1 LILDFRFEILELMRI
16 ILQNIWR
23 VLVRELRMM
32 FARPL
37 YLFASVGVMLLSTF
51 FFLTLMKGGAA
62 EKMPMAVVDQ
72 DQTTISRRLIHE
84 MQATP
89 SVDIQLITN
98 SYSEARDAMQKGKIY
113 GIFVIREGFYRD
125 LVSFKRPQIDFY
137 VTNAYTVGGN
147 TAYKQMLTMANLVSG
162 AFQREVLRK
171 KGMTDDVIMHRIQ
184 PIAIEGHMVANPWG
198 NYSIYLVS
206 TILPGILG
214 LVCIMLTIFAIGF
227 ELKARTSHAWLRAA
241 GGNYTIAMI
250 GKLIPYTLI
259 YLILGVG
266 CHLILY
272 RFVGFPVYGST
283 WRLMFGL
290 LLFILA
296 MEALGITMIGLLPT
310 LRDALSIGAL
320 YSMLGF
326 SLSGFTY
333 PQMAML
339 PPVKALSYM
348 EPLRHY
354 YLIYVN
360 EALMAAP
367 VENSIP
373 YMLALTLF
381 MVASLCV
388 APRLH
393 RALVY
398 WNYPLK

>member
-1 LILDFRFEILELMRI
+1 MRI
-16 ILQNIWR
+16 IFQNIWR
-23 VLVRELRMM
+23 VLQRELKMM

-51 FFLTLMKGGAA
+51 FFLTLMRGGSA
-62 EKMPMAVVDQ
+62 EKMPVAVVDL
-72 DQTTISRRLIHE
+72 DQSSISRRLIHE

-98 SYSEARDAMQKGKIY
+98 SYPEAREAMQQGKIY
-113 GIFVIREGFYRD
+113 GIFVIPSDFYRD
-125 LVSFKRPQIDFY
+125 LVNFKRPKMDFY

-147 TAYKQMLTMANLVSG
+147 TAYKQMLTMVNLTSG

-171 KGMTDDVIMHRIQ
+171 KGMPDDVIMHRIQ
-184 PIAIEGHMVANPWG
+184 PLTIEGHMVANPWG
-198 NYSIYLVS
+198 NYSVYLVS

-214 LVCIMLTIFAIGF
+214 LICLMLTIFAIGF
-227 ELKARTSHAWLRAA
+227 ELKSRTSHAWLRAA
-241 GGNYTIAMI
+241 GGNYSVAMI
-250 GKLIPYTLI
+250 GKLIPYTFI
-259 YLILGVG
+259 YLVLGIG

-272 RFVGFPVYGST
+272 RFAGFPVYGSHG
-283 WRLMFGL
+283 RL
-290 LLFILA
+290 LLGLVLFIFA

-320 YSMLGF
+320 YAMLGF

-333 PQMAML
+333 PQMSML
-339 PPVKALSYM
+339 APVKALSYI

-360 EALMAAP
+360 EALMAGP
-367 VENSIP
+367 VGNSLSH
-373 YMLALTLF
+373 MLALTGF
-381 MVASLCV
+381 MLASLFV

-398 WNYPLK
+398 MNYPLK

>member
-1 LILDFRFEILELMRI
+1 MRYI
-16 ILQNIWR
+16 FINIGR
-23 VLVRELRMM
+23 VMQRELHMM

-51 FFLTLMKGGAA
+51 FFLTLMRGGSA
-62 EKMPMAVVDQ
+62 EKMPVAVVDL
-72 DQTTISRRLIHE
+72 DQTSISRRLIHE

-98 SYSEARDAMQKGKIY
+98 SYPEAREAMQQGKIY
-113 GIFVIREGFYRD
+113 GIFVIPECFYD
-125 LVSFKRPQIDFY
+125 ELVSFKRPKMDFY

-147 TAYKQMLTMANLVSG
+147 TAYKQMLTMVNLTSG

-171 KGMTDDVIMHRIQ
+171 KGIPDEIIMHRIQ
-184 PIAIEGHMVANPWG
+184 PLAIEGHMIANPWS
-198 NYSIYLVS
+198 NYSVYLVS

-214 LVCIMLTIFAIGF
+214 LICLMLTIFAIGF
-227 ELKARTSHAWLRAA
+227 ELKMRTSHAWLKAA
-241 GGNYTIAMI
+241 GGNYTVAMI

-259 YLILGVG
+259 YIILGVG
-266 CHLILY
+266 CHIILY
-272 RFVGFPVYGST
+272 RFAGFPVYGSHS
-283 WRLMFGL
+283 RLMFGL
-290 LLFILA
+290 LLFIFA
-296 MEALGITMIGLLPT
+296 MEGLGITLIGLLPT

-333 PQMAML
+333 PQMSML
-339 PPVKALSYM
+339 APVKALSYM

-373 YMLALTLF
+373 HMLALTAF
-381 MVASLCV
+381 MLASLFV
-388 APRLH
+388 APRLCN
-393 RALVY
+393 ALIY
-398 WNYPLK
+398 QNYPLK

>member
-1 LILDFRFEILELMRI
+1 MRI

-98 SYSEARDAMQKGKIY
+98 SYPEARDAMQKGKIY

-339 PPVKALSYM
+339 PPVKALSYL

>member
-1 LILDFRFEILELMRI
+1 
-16 ILQNIWR
+16 
-23 VLVRELRMM
+23 MM

-51 FFLTLMKGGAA
+51 FFLTLMRGGAA
-62 EKMPMAVVDQ
+62 ENMPVAVVDL
-72 DQTTISRRLIHE
+72 DQTSISRRLIHE

-89 SVDIQLITN
+89 SVDIQLVTN
-98 SYSEARDAMQKGKIY
+98 SYPEAREAMQQGKIY
-113 GIFVIREGFYRD
+113 GIFVIREGFYSD
-125 LVSFKRPQIDFY
+125 LVAFKRPQLDFY

-171 KGMTDDVIMHRIQ
+171 KGLTDDVIMHRIQ
-184 PIAIEGHMVANPWG
+184 PLAIEGHMVANPWG

-214 LVCIMLTIFAIGF
+214 LICLMLTIFAIGF

-241 GGNYTIAMI
+241 GGNYTVAMI

-259 YLILGVG
+259 YLILGIG

-272 RFVGFPVYGST
+272 RFAGFPVYGSKG
-283 WRLMFGL
+283 RLMFGL
-290 LLFILA
+290 LFFILA

-339 PPVKALSYM
+339 PPVKALSYL

-367 VENSIP
+367 AINSLP
-373 YMLALTLF
+373 YALALTLF
-381 MVASLCV
+381 ILAALCV

>member
-1 LILDFRFEILELMRI
+1 MKYIFI
-16 ILQNIWR
+16 NIYR
-23 VLVRELRMM
+23 VLRRELHMM

-37 YLFASVGVMLLSTF
+37 YMFASVGVMLLSTF
-51 FFLTLMKGGAA
+51 FFLTLMRGGAA
-62 EKMPMAVVDQ
+62 ENMPVAVVDL
-72 DQTTISRRLIHE
+72 DQTSISRRLIHE

-89 SVDIQLITN
+89 SVDIQLVTN
-98 SYSEARDAMQKGKIY
+98 SYPEAREAMQQGKIY
-113 GIFVIREGFYRD
+113 GIFVIREGFYSD
-125 LVSFKRPQIDFY
+125 LVAFKRPQLDFY

-147 TAYKQMLTMANLVSG
+147 TAYKQLLTMANLTSG

-171 KGMTDDVIMHRIQ
+171 KGLPDDIIMHRIQ
-184 PIAIEGHMVANPWG
+184 PLAIEGHMVANPWG

-214 LVCIMLTIFAIGF
+214 LICLMLTIFAIGF

-241 GGNYTIAMI
+241 GGNYTVAMI
-250 GKLIPYTLI
+250 GKLIPYTFI
-259 YLILGVG
+259 YLVLGIG
-266 CHLILY
+266 CHFILY
-272 RFVGFPVYGST
+272 RYAGFPVYGSHG
-283 WRLMFGL
+283 RLLFGL
-290 LLFILA
+290 VLYIFA
-296 MEALGITMIGLLPT
+296 MEGLGITLIGLLPT
-310 LRDALSIGAL
+310 LRDAISIGAL

-333 PQMAML
+333 PQMCML
-339 PPVKALSYM
+339 PPVRALSYM

-367 VENSIP
+367 PENSII
-373 YMLALTLF
+373 YMLALNAF
-381 MVASLCV
+381 MLSALCV

-398 WNYPLK
+398 QNYPLK

>member
-1 LILDFRFEILELMRI
+1 M
-16 ILQNIWR
+16 Q
-23 VLVRELRMM
+23 RELHMM

-51 FFLTLMKGGAA
+51 FFLTLMRGGTA
-62 EKMPMAVVDQ
+62 EQMPVAVVDL

-98 SYSEARDAMQKGKIY
+98 SYPEAREAMQQGKIY
-113 GIFVIREGFYRD
+113 GIFVIPEGFYKD
-125 LVSFKRPQIDFY
+125 LVDFKRPRMDFY
-137 VTNAYTVGGN
+137 VTNSYTVGGN
-147 TAYKQMLTMANLVSG
+147 TAYKQMLTMVNLTSG

-171 KGMTDDVIMHRIQ
+171 KGLPDHVIMHRIQ
-184 PIAIEGHMVANPWG
+184 PLAIEGHMVANPWG
-198 NYSIYLVS
+198 NYSVYLVS

-214 LVCIMLTIFAIGF
+214 LICIMLTIFAIGY
-227 ELKARTSHAWLRAA
+227 ELKMRTSHAWLRAA
-241 GGNYTIAMI
+241 GGNYTVAMI
-250 GKLIPYTLI
+250 GKLIPYTLMYI
-259 YLILGVG
+259 VLGIG
-266 CHLILY
+266 CHVILY
-272 RFVGFPVYGST
+272 RFVGFPVYGSYS
-283 WRLMFGL
+283 RLMFGL

-296 MEALGITMIGLLPT
+296 MESLGILLIGLLPT

-339 PPVKALSYM
+339 PPIRALSYI

-367 VENSIP
+367 VENSLP
-373 YMLALTLF
+373 NMLALVGF
-381 MVASLCV
+381 MVASLFV

-393 RALVY
+393 RALIY
-398 WNYPLK
+398 QNYPLK

>member
-1 LILDFRFEILELMRI
+1 ML
-16 ILQNIWR
+16 
-23 VLVRELRMM
+23 RELKMM

-37 YLFASVGVMLLSTF
+37 YMFASVGVMLLSTF
-51 FFLTLMKGGAA
+51 FFLTLMRAGSA
-62 EKMPMAVVDQ
+62 ERMPVAVVDK
-72 DQTTISRRLIHE
+72 DQTSISRRLIHE

-89 SVDIQLITN
+89 SVDIQLVTN
-98 SYSEARDAMQKGKIY
+98 SYPEARRAMQQGKIY
-113 GIFVIREGFYRD
+113 GIFVIPGNFYQS
-125 LVSFKRPQIDFY
+125 LVDFKRPKIDFY

-147 TAYKQMLTMANLVSG
+147 TAYKQMLTMVNLTSG

-171 KGMTDDVIMHRIQ
+171 KGLPDDVIMHRIQ
-184 PIAIEGHMVANPWG
+184 PLTIEGHMLANPWG
-198 NYSIYLVS
+198 NYSVYLVS

-214 LVCIMLTIFAIGF
+214 LICLMLTIFAIGF

-241 GGNYTIAMI
+241 GGNYTVAMI
-250 GKLIPYTLI
+250 GKLIPYTVI
-259 YLILGVG
+259 YMVLGVG
-266 CHLILY
+266 CHVILY
-272 RFVGFPVYGST
+272 RFAGFPVYGSHA
-283 WRLMFGL
+283 RLMFGL
-290 LLFILA
+290 LLFIFA

-339 PPVKALSYM
+339 PPFKALSYL

-367 VENSIP
+367 PVNTLP
-373 YMLALTLF
+373 NALALTAF
-381 MVASLCV
+381 MLASLCV

-393 RALVY
+393 KALVY
-398 WNYPLK
+398 QNYPLK

>member
-1 LILDFRFEILELMRI
+1 MRI

-339 PPVKALSYM
+339 PPVKALSYL

>member
-1 LILDFRFEILELMRI
+1 MRI

-339 PPVKALSYM
+339 PPVKALSYL

-367 VENSIP
+367 VENSLP
-373 YMLALTLF
+373 NALALTLF
-381 MVASLCV
+381 MLAALCV

>member
-1 LILDFRFEILELMRI
+1 MRI

-32 FARPL
+32 FAQPL

-339 PPVKALSYM
+339 PPVKALSYI

-373 YMLALTLF
+373 HMLALTLF

>member
-1 LILDFRFEILELMRI
+1 MKYIFI
-16 ILQNIWR
+16 NIWR
-23 VLVRELRMM
+23 VLVRELKMM
-32 FARPL
+32 FAQPL

-51 FFLTLMKGGAA
+51 FFLTLMKGGTA
-62 EKMPMAVVDQ
+62 EKMPVAVVDL
-72 DQTTISRRLIHE
+72 DQTSISRRLIHE

-98 SYSEARDAMQKGKIY
+98 SYPEARLTMQQGKIY
-113 GIFVIREGFYRD
+113 GIFVIPEGFYSD
-125 LVSFKRPQIDFY
+125 LVAFKRPQMDFY

-147 TAYKQMLTMANLVSG
+147 TAYKQMLTMVNLTSG

-171 KGMTDDVIMHRIQ
+171 KGLTDDVIMHRIQ
-184 PIAIEGHMVANPWG
+184 PLAIEGHMVANPWG
-198 NYSIYLVS
+198 NYSVYLVS

-214 LVCIMLTIFAIGF
+214 LICLMLTIFAIGF
-227 ELKARTSHAWLRAA
+227 ELKMRTSHAWLRAA
-241 GGNYTIAMI
+241 GGNYTVAMI
-250 GKLIPYTLI
+250 GKLIPYTVM

-272 RFVGFPVYGST
+272 RFAGFPVYGST
-283 WRLMFGL
+283 ARLMFGL
-290 LLFILA
+290 MLFIFA
-296 MEALGITMIGLLPT
+296 MEALGITLIGLLPT

-339 PPVKALSYM
+339 PPVKALSCL

-360 EALMAAP
+360 EALMGAP

-373 YMLALTLF
+373 NMLALTLF

>member
-1 LILDFRFEILELMRI
+1 MFI
-16 ILQNIWR
+16 IFQNIWR
-23 VLVRELRMM
+23 VLVRELHMM

-62 EKMPMAVVDQ
+62 EKMPVAVVDLH
-72 DQTTISRRLIHE
+72 QTSISRRLAHE

-98 SYSEARDAMQKGKIY
+98 SYPEARAAMQEGKIY
-113 GIFVIREGFYRD
+113 GIFVIPDGFYRD
-125 LVSFKRPQIDFY
+125 LVDFKRPQMDFY

-147 TAYKQMLTMANLVSG
+147 TAYKQMLTMVNLTSG

-184 PIAIEGHMVANPWG
+184 PLTIEGHMVANPWG
-198 NYSIYLVS
+198 NYSVYLVS

-214 LVCIMLTIFAIGF
+214 LICLMLTIFAIGF
-227 ELKARTSHAWLRAA
+227 ELKLRTSHAWLRAA
-241 GGNYTIAMI
+241 GGNYTVAMI
-250 GKLIPYTLI
+250 GKLIPYTFI
-259 YLILGVG
+259 YMVLGVG
-266 CHLILY
+266 CHVILY
-272 RFVGFPVYGST
+272 RFAGFPVYGSYG
-283 WRLMFGL
+283 RLMFGL

-339 PPVKALSYM
+339 PPVRALSYI

-367 VENSIP
+367 VENSLP
-373 YMLALTLF
+373 NMLALTGF
-381 MVASLCV
+381 MLASLFV

-398 WNYPLK
+398 MNYPLK

>member
-1 LILDFRFEILELMRI
+1 MRI

-290 LLFILA
+290 LLYILA

-339 PPVKALSYM
+339 PPVKALSYL

>member
-1 LILDFRFEILELMRI
+1 
-16 ILQNIWR
+16 
-23 VLVRELRMM
+23 MM

-51 FFLTLMKGGAA
+51 FFLTLMRGGAA
-62 EKMPMAVVDQ
+62 ENMPVAVVDL
-72 DQTTISRRLIHE
+72 DQTSISRRLIHE

-89 SVDIQLITN
+89 SVDIQLVTN
-98 SYSEARDAMQKGKIY
+98 SYPEAREAMQQGKIY
-113 GIFVIREGFYRD
+113 GIFVIREGFYSD
-125 LVSFKRPQIDFY
+125 LVAFKRPQLDFY

-147 TAYKQMLTMANLVSG
+147 TAYKQLLTMANLTSG

-171 KGMTDDVIMHRIQ
+171 KGLTDDVIMHRIQ
-184 PIAIEGHMVANPWG
+184 PLAIEGHMVANPWG

-214 LVCIMLTIFAIGF
+214 LICLMLTIFAIGF

-241 GGNYTIAMI
+241 GGNYTVAMI
-250 GKLIPYTLI
+250 GKLIPYTFV
-259 YLILGVG
+259 YLVLGIG

-272 RFVGFPVYGST
+272 RFAGFPVYGSKG
-283 WRLMFGL
+283 RLMFGL

-339 PPVKALSYM
+339 PPVKALSYL

-367 VENSIP
+367 AINSLP
-373 YMLALTLF
+373 NALALTLF
-381 MVASLCV
+381 MLAALCV

>member
-1 LILDFRFEILELMRI
+1 MKYIFI
-16 ILQNIWR
+16 NIYR
-23 VLVRELRMM
+23 VLRRELHMM

-37 YLFASVGVMLLSTF
+37 YMFASVGVMLLSTF
-51 FFLTLMKGGAA
+51 FFLTLMRGGAA
-62 EKMPMAVVDQ
+62 ENMPVAVVDL
-72 DQTTISRRLIHE
+72 DQTSISRRLIHE

-89 SVDIQLITN
+89 SVDIKLVTN
-98 SYSEARDAMQKGKIY
+98 SYPEAREAMQQGKIY
-113 GIFVIREGFYRD
+113 GIFVIREGFYSD
-125 LVSFKRPQIDFY
+125 LVAFKRPQLDFY

-147 TAYKQMLTMANLVSG
+147 TAYKQLLTMANLTSG

-171 KGMTDDVIMHRIQ
+171 KGLPDDIIMHRIQ
-184 PIAIEGHMVANPWG
+184 PLAIEGHMVANPWG
-198 NYSIYLVS
+198 NYSVYLVS

-214 LVCIMLTIFAIGF
+214 LICLMLTVFAIGF

-241 GGNYTIAMI
+241 GGNYTVAMI
-250 GKLIPYTLI
+250 GKLIPYTFI
-259 YLILGVG
+259 YLVLGIG

-272 RFVGFPVYGST
+272 RYAGFPVYGSHG
-283 WRLMFGL
+283 R
-290 LLFILA
+290 LLFGMVLYIFA
-296 MEALGITMIGLLPT
+296 MEGLGITLIGLLPT
-310 LRDALSIGAL
+310 LRDAISIGAL

-333 PQMAML
+333 PQMCML
-339 PPVKALSYM
+339 PPVRALSYM

-367 VENSIP
+367 PENSII
-373 YMLALTLF
+373 YMLALNAF
-381 MVASLCV
+381 MLSALCV

-398 WNYPLK
+398 QNYPLK

>member
-1 LILDFRFEILELMRI
+1 MKTIVI
-16 ILQNIWR
+16 NIWH
-23 VLVRELRMM
+23 VLKRELHQM

-51 FFLTLMKGGAA
+51 FFLTLMRGGTA
-62 EKMPMAVVDQ
+62 ERMPVAVVDL
-72 DQTTISRRLIHE
+72 DQSSISRRLIHE

-89 SVDIQLITN
+89 SVDIQLVTN
-98 SYSEARDAMQKGKIY
+98 SYPEAREAMQQGRIY
-113 GIFVIREGFYRD
+113 GVFVVPEGFYAD
-125 LVSFKRPQIDFY
+125 LVAFKRPKMDFY

-147 TAYKQMLTMANLVSG
+147 TAYKQMLTMVNLTSG

-171 KGMTDDVIMHRIQ
+171 KGLPDEIIMHRIQ
-184 PIAIEGHMVANPWG
+184 PLTIEGHMVANPWG
-198 NYSIYLVS
+198 NYSVYLVS

-214 LVCIMLTIFAIGF
+214 LICLMLTIFAIGY
-227 ELKARTSHAWLRAA
+227 ELKTQTSREWLQTA
-241 GGNYTIAMI
+241 GNNYTVAMI
-250 GKLIPYTLI
+250 GKLIPYTVI
-259 YLILGVG
+259 YLVLGIG
-266 CHLILY
+266 CHIILY
-272 RFVGFPVYGST
+272 RFAGFPVYGNYG
-283 WRLMFGL
+283 RLMFGL
-290 LLFILA
+290 LLFIFA
-296 MEALGITMIGLLPT
+296 MESLGILLIGLLPT

-333 PQMAML
+333 PQMSML
-339 PPVKALSYM
+339 PPVRALSYL

-367 VENSIP
+367 IENSLP
-373 YMLALTLF
+373 NLLALTGF
-381 MVASLCV
+381 MLASLCV

-398 WNYPLK
+398 QNYPLK

>member
-1 LILDFRFEILELMRI
+1 MKYIFI
-16 ILQNIWR
+16 NIWR
-23 VLVRELRMM
+23 VCVRELHIM

-37 YLFASVGVMLLSTF
+37 YMFASVGVMVLSTF

-62 EKMPMAVVDQ
+62 EKMPMAVVDL
-72 DQTTISRRLIHE
+72 DQTSISRRLTHE

-98 SYSEARDAMQKGKIY
+98 SYPEAREAMQQGKIY
-113 GIFVIREGFYRD
+113 GIFIIREGFYRD
-125 LVSFKRPQIDFY
+125 LVSLKRPRIDFY
-137 VTNAYTVGGN
+137 VTNAYTLGGN

-171 KGMTDDVIMHRIQ
+171 KGLPDDVIMNRIQ
-184 PIAIEGHMVANPWG
+184 PLAIEGHMVANPWG
-198 NYSIYLVS
+198 NYSVYLVS

-214 LVCIMLTIFAIGF
+214 LICLMLTIFAIGF
-227 ELKARTSHAWLRAA
+227 ELKMRTSHAWLRAA
-241 GGNYTIAMI
+241 GGNYTLAMI
-250 GKLIPYTLI
+250 GKLLPYTLI
-259 YLILGVG
+259 YIVLGIG
-266 CHLILY
+266 CHVILY
-272 RFVGFPVYGST
+272 RFAGFPVYGST
-283 WRLMFGL
+283 GRLLFGL
-290 LLFILA
+290 VLFILA
-296 MEALGITMIGLLPT
+296 MEALGITLIGLLPT

-333 PQMAML
+333 PQTSML
-339 PPVKALSYM
+339 APVKAISYM

-367 VENSIP
+367 VENSLP
-373 YMLALTLF
+373 YMLALTVFLLT
-381 MVASLCV
+381 ALCV

>member
-1 LILDFRFEILELMRI
+1 M
-16 ILQNIWR
+16 Q
-23 VLVRELRMM
+23 RELHMM

-51 FFLTLMKGGAA
+51 FFLTLMRGGAA
-62 EKMPMAVVDQ
+62 ENMPVAVVDL
-72 DQTTISRRLIHE
+72 DQTSISRRLIHE

-89 SVDIQLITN
+89 SVDIQLVTN
-98 SYSEARDAMQKGKIY
+98 SYPEAREAMQQGKIY
-113 GIFVIREGFYRD
+113 GIFVIREGFYSD
-125 LVSFKRPQIDFY
+125 LVAFKRPQLDFY

-171 KGMTDDVIMHRIQ
+171 KGLTDDVIMHRIQ
-184 PIAIEGHMVANPWG
+184 PLAIEGHMVANPWG

-214 LVCIMLTIFAIGF
+214 LICLMLTIFAIGF

-241 GGNYTIAMI
+241 GGNYTVAMI

-259 YLILGVG
+259 YLILGIG

-272 RFVGFPVYGST
+272 RFAGFPVYGSKG
-283 WRLMFGL
+283 RLMFGL

-296 MEALGITMIGLLPT
+296 MEGLGITMIGLLPT

-339 PPVKALSYM
+339 PPVKALSYL

-367 VENSIP
+367 AINSLP
-373 YMLALTLF
+373 YVLALTLF
-381 MVASLCV
+381 MLAALCV

>member
-1 LILDFRFEILELMRI
+1 MKYIFI
-16 ILQNIWR
+16 NIWR
-23 VLVRELRMM
+23 VLLRELHMM

-51 FFLTLMKGGAA
+51 FFLTLMQGGSA
-62 EKMPMAVVDQ
+62 EKMPVAVVDL
-72 DQTTISRRLIHE
+72 DQTSISRRLIHE

-89 SVDIQLITN
+89 SVDIQLVTN
-98 SYSEARDAMQKGKIY
+98 SYPEAREAMQQGKIY
-113 GIFVIREGFYRD
+113 GIFVIPECFYD
-125 LVSFKRPQIDFY
+125 ELVSFKRPKMDFY

-147 TAYKQMLTMANLVSG
+147 TAYKQMLTMVNLTSG

-171 KGMTDDVIMHRIQ
+171 KGLPDDIIMHRIQ
-184 PIAIEGHMVANPWG
+184 PLAIEGHMIANPWG
-198 NYSIYLVS
+198 NYSVYLVS

-214 LVCIMLTIFAIGF
+214 LICLMLTIFAIGF
-227 ELKARTSHAWLRAA
+227 ELKMRTSHAWLKAA
-241 GGNYTIAMI
+241 GGNYTVAMI

-259 YLILGVG
+259 YIILGVG
-266 CHLILY
+266 CHIILY
-272 RFVGFPVYGST
+272 RFTGFPVYGSHS
-283 WRLMFGL
+283 RLMFGL
-290 LLFILA
+290 LLFIFA
-296 MEALGITMIGLLPT
+296 MEGLGITLIGLLPT

-333 PQMAML
+333 PQMSML
-339 PPVKALSYM
+339 APVKALSYM

-373 YMLALTLF
+373 HMLALTAF
-381 MVASLCV
+381 MLASLFV
-388 APRLH
+388 APRLCN
-393 RALVY
+393 ALIY
-398 WNYPLK
+398 QNYPLK

>member
-1 LILDFRFEILELMRI
+1 MRI

-373 YMLALTLF
+373 HMLALTLF